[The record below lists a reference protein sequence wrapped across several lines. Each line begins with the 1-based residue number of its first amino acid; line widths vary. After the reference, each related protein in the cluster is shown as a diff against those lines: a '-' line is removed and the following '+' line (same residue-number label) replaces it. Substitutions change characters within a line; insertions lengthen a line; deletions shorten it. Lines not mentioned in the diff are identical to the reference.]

1 MSTLGR
7 ELYWLRCLSS
17 NSPIAGQGLNLG
29 LRDSYHLA
37 KIISNSLELGLDIG
51 STYVL
56 RDYSLKRLVDK
67 KLLIQAT
74 HRLNQLFSNNSKII
88 KAIRENGL
96 KYLINQ
102 TILKKKHDVC
112 YGSYEI

>member
-1 MSTLGR
+1 MVGDA
-7 ELYWLRCLSS
+7 CQAIH
-17 NSPIAGQGLNLG
+17 PIAGQGLNLG

-37 KIISNSLELGLDIG
+37 NIISNSLELGLDIG

-74 HRLNQLFSNNSKII
+74 HRLNQLFVPF
-88 KAIRENGL
+88 
-96 KYLINQ
+96 YLIAFLTQHHN
-102 TILKKKHDVC
+102 
-112 YGSYEI
+112 YSFSYLI